1 MANQYIIHYAE
12 LGLKGHNRINFER
25 RLVSNIDTALG
36 DLGDFKVRRFHSYI
50 MVAAPDEASSSE
62 IEHRLSRLPGIAY
75 FAPTTVTP
83 LDIAAMTEA
92 ALDLA
97 KDTITP
103 DMSFRVRTT
112 RGNKQ
117 FPIKSTDV
125 DRHVGG
131 EVQDLTQARVDLSN
145 PDVTLSIQIYDE
157 AYLFAQRIHGL
168 GGLPLGSSGHVVAL
182 FSGGI
187 DSPVAAHLIMKRGCA
202 VDFVHF
208 HLLRGPEQIRSA
220 KIVAMARQVLTP
232 HRTPGRLYMVSATPF
247 EAAMASLD
255 SRVATVVFRRFT
267 MRVADNLARHRRAQA
282 LITGESVG
290 QVASQT
296 LRNINLIAQA
306 TDLPILRPLIAMDKL
321 EIIALA
327 KKIETYELS
336 IQPYKDPCSLHAR
349 RPATWAQLGDVLA
362 VEEAIDVDALLE
374 ETLAN
379 HVEEIR
385 IVFDEAQGALHPRS
399 K

>member
-50 MVAAPDEASSSE
+50 MVAAPDETSSSE

-75 FAPTTVTP
+75 FAPTSVTP

-125 DRHVGG
+125 DRYVGG

-157 AYLFAQRIHGL
+157 AYLFAQRIRGL

-208 HLLRGPEQIRSA
+208 HLLRGPEQIRGA
-220 KIVAMARQVLTP
+220 KIVAMARQVLAP

-247 EAAMASLD
+247 EAAMATLD
-255 SRVATVVFRRFT
+255 SRVATVVFRRFI